1 METVLHEFARV
12 TGQPDVMLREQ
23 VARQICT
30 QFNAGGFTAEEMD
43 IVKDILLLLSEDME
57 VRIRRVLSLE
67 LKENPNMP
75 HSVAIKLARDVQDVA
90 LPVLEFSSV
99 LTSQDL
105 IELVHATREA
115 ARHSA
120 IARRATGINADVS
133 RALIST
139 GHAQVAG
146 FLFGNVHAQIDERG
160 IAQAFI
166 LYKENGSVLERLV
179 QHGGMSVALAER
191 LIASASSGV
200 QRMLAQRFGI
210 TNSLAQSITDP
221 IHAEAT
227 VAVHQVSESVTKTQ
241 ELVHQL
247 FLNNRLTHSVILRA
261 LCQGEIEFFETG
273 MAKLAG
279 IPLANAHKL
288 IRQGN
293 GQGFQALYRA
303 CNMPETMLEA
313 TEMLVRIALEEEPQS
328 GKREVYSSRM
338 IQRITERG
346 YDRTIPNMGYML
358 ALLHDKSK
366 IAASLH

>member
-57 VRIRRVLSLE
+57 VRIRRVLAFE

-75 HSVAIKLARDVQDVA
+75 HSVALKLAHDVQDVA
-90 LPVLEFSSV
+90 LPVLEFASV
-99 LTSQDL
+99 LTPKDL
-105 IELVHATREA
+105 LELVHATREA

-120 IARRATGINADVS
+120 IARRSIGITPDVS

-146 FLFGNVHAQIDERG
+146 FLFGNANAQIDDRG

-166 LYKENGSVLERLV
+166 LYKDNGSVLERLV
-179 QHGGMSVALAER
+179 QCGGMSVALAER
-191 LIASASSGV
+191 LIASASTNV
-200 QRMLAQRFGI
+200 QGMLAQRFGI
-210 TNSLAQSITDP
+210 TNSLAQSITEP
-221 IHAEAT
+221 VHAQAT
-227 VAVHQVSESVTKTQ
+227 IDVHSVSESASKSQ
-241 ELVHQL
+241 ELVNQL
-247 FLNNRLTHSVILRA
+247 FVNDRLTHSVILRA

-313 TEMLVRIALEEEPQS
+313 TEMLVRIAIEEEPQA

-358 ALLHDKSK
+358 ALLNDKSK